1 MFPSTKT
8 KQNIF
13 MNERKLKSIKNVIFG
28 LKKTTN
34 LSRTLL
40 KDTKSADDLLRH
52 ALALAANLKILQ

>member
-1 MFPSTKT
+1 
-8 KQNIF
+8 